1 MTRPGYRFVDVAN
14 VNNGTWGVGETGR
27 RTGRDDPD

>member
-1 MTRPGYRFVDVAN
+1 MTRPGYRLVDVAN

-27 RTGRDDPD
+27 SGSRRSD